1 MIYALMLLA
10 ATATTPVT
18 KAPPTK
24 LPVLTLAEALNTAR
38 ERQPQ
43 LRQAAAS
50 LRASQARADAS
61 GATLLP
67 QLSASANYQLGNSRV
82 DLNQTTGGTLAN
94 GNYNVSANASQL
106 LFDFGQAGNRYAAAK
121 AQVSAQE
128 ANARGTELDVAL
140 SVRTAFFTA
149 RANRTLL
156 AVAKD
161 TLANQQ
167 RHFDQI
173 RNLVEV
179 GMRAPIDKAQ
189 AAKDLAN
196 ARVALIR
203 AQNAYETAKAQL
215 ELAMGVERQHDY
227 DVSDEAMPAVAGEER
242 DLDALVTDAATRRP
256 DLAAL
261 QRQLEAQ
268 QLTLEAQEHNNFPTL
283 RASAGAGANGV
294 PLDRNSNNWNA
305 GLSLNWPLF
314 NGGAQQAQQRE
325 ARASLEGL
333 QAQYDL
339 LRQQMRLDLEQ
350 ARLAVVAQK
359 AAVKAAAESTK
370 SARVQLTLA
379 EGRYAAGV
387 GNVIEL
393 ADAQLAYTNAA
404 AQEVQEGYRLATAR
418 AQLLKALGLP

>member
-61 GATLLP
+61 GASLLP
-67 QLSASANYQLGNSRV
+67 QLSASANTQLGNSRV
-82 DLNQTTGGTLAN
+82 DLNQSAVGTV
-94 GNYNVSANASQL
+94 NYNLNANVSQL

-167 RHFDQI
+167 KHFDQI

-215 ELAMGVERQHDY
+215 ELAMGVERKHDY

-242 DLDALVTDAATRRP
+242 ELDALVTDAATRRP

-261 QRQLEAQ
+261 QRQMEAQ

-393 ADAQLAYTNAA
+393 ADAQLAYTSAA